1 MGVGYLQRQK
11 LILMN
16 LSLLRTTA
24 ISMFIFASL
33 SMNAQNTN
41 APKFGKGLFNLI
53 GKDSTWSMKV
63 GLRFQTLATSNWDA
77 QNGLSNPASSM
88 MIRRSRL
95 KFDGFAYSPKLKYKV
110 ELGLSNRD
118 QSGASQYTS
127 NAPRQILDAVLK
139 WNFSGN
145 FVLWFG
151 QTKLPGNRERVISSA
166 NLQQVDRSLLNSR
179 FTIDRDMGIQLRHHF
194 NLTDTFLVKEIFSMA
209 QGEGRNIT
217 KGNLGGHQYTTR
229 LELFPF
235 GDFAS
240 KGDYKGSDLKFE
252 QNPKLSLGFAYDFN
266 NNASKTRSNQGSY
279 MTNDVGFFSTNIS
292 TLFIDA
298 MFKYKGFSLMAE
310 YADRDAKDPFAK
322 NSDGTLTN
330 DIVQVGSGLNL
341 QSGYLLS
348 KTVEVSGRYTNIS
361 MDKNITGKGAEN
373 QYTLGISKYIS
384 GHSLKVQTDVSYTD
398 IGFKTNQLLYR
409 IQVDIHF

>member
-1 MGVGYLQRQK
+1 
-11 LILMN
+11 MN
-16 LSLLRTTA
+16 LSLLRTTL
-24 ISMFIFASL
+24 ISVFILASL
-33 SMNAQNTN
+33 SLNAQNTN
-41 APKFGKGLFNLI
+41 TPKFGKGLFNLI

-77 QNGLSNPASSM
+77 KNGISNPGSSM

-127 NAPRQILDAVLK
+127 NAPRYILDAVLK

-145 FVLWFG
+145 FVLWLG

-179 FTIDRDMGIQLRHHF
+179 FTIDRDMGIQIRHHF
-194 NLTDTFLVKEIFSMA
+194 YLSETFLVKEIFSLA
-209 QGEGRNIT
+209 QGEGRNIST
-217 KGNLGGHQYTTR
+217 GNLGGHQYTTR

-373 QYTLGISKYIS
+373 QYTLGLSKYIS

>member
-1 MGVGYLQRQK
+1 MKPLLLQRVVT
-11 LILMN
+11 LICMCVL
-16 LSLLRTTA
+16 LST
-24 ISMFIFASL
+24 
-33 SMNAQNTN
+33 NAQKIN

-53 GKDSTWSMKV
+53 GQDSTWTMKV
-63 GLRFQTLATSNWDA
+63 GLRFQSLATSSWDA
-77 QNGLSNPASSM
+77 SSGLSNPASSFL
-88 MIRRSRL
+88 IRRSRL

-127 NAPRQILDAVLK
+127 NAPRYILDAVLK

-179 FTIDRDMGIQLRHHF
+179 FTIDRDMGFQLRHQF
-194 NLTDTFLVKEIFSMA
+194 NLTNTFLVKEIFSMA

-217 KGNLGGHQYTTR
+217 TGNIGGHQYTTR
-229 LELFPF
+229 IELFPF
-235 GDFAS
+235 GNFTG

-252 QNPKLSLGFAYDFN
+252 QEPKLALGFAYDFN

-279 MTNDVGFFSTNIS
+279 MLNDTGFYSTNIS

-298 MFKYKGFSLMAE
+298 MYKHKGFSFMAE
-310 YADRDAKDPFAK
+310 YANRDAKDPLAK
-322 NSDGTLTN
+322 NSDGSLTG
-330 DIVQVGSGLNL
+330 DEVQIGHGLNL
-341 QSGYLLS
+341 QTGYLLS
-348 KTVEVSGRYTNIS
+348 KTVEVSARYTNIS
-361 MDKNITGKGAEN
+361 LDKNITGKSAEN
-373 QYTLGISKYIS
+373 QYTLGLSKYIS
-384 GHSLKVQTDVSYTD
+384 GHKLKVQTDLSYTD

-409 IQVDIHF
+409 LQVDIHF